1 MFHYQAG
8 EAAGPGGGEGGGGH
22 YAPAQAEASRPVGE
36 GQHELAAQDSLFRQV
51 DSKTVIQLVKTA
63 SLVS

>member
-1 MFHYQAG
+1 MKWSWYFTALHWTFHYQAG

-36 GQHELAAQDSLFRQV
+36 GQHEHAAQDSLFRQV
-51 DSKTVIQLVKTA
+51 DS
-63 SLVS
+63 